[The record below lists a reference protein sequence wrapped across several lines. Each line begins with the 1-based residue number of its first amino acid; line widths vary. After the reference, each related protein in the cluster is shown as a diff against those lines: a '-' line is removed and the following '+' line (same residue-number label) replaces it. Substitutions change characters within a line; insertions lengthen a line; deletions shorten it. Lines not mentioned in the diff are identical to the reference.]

1 MPAYT
6 SRWMRHFNQVLLSL
20 LACACTSLTAQEA
33 LQPQQLPVISLRAGM
48 HMIKAEV
55 AQTRQEQQTGLMWR
69 TSMGSNEGML
79 FVFPQARQQCF
90 WMKNTLLPLSIAF
103 IADDGSIVNIDE
115 MLPQTEN
122 SHCSSA
128 PVRYVLEM
136 NKGWFKKRGISA
148 GYQLSGDAFTRH

>member
-20 LACACTSLTAQEA
+20 LACACTSLSAQEA
-33 LQPQQLPVISLRAGM
+33 RQPQQLPVISLRAGM
-48 HMIKAEV
+48 HIIKAQV
-55 AQTRQEQQTGLMWR
+55 AQTPQEQQTGLMWR
-69 TSMGSNEGML
+69 KSMGSNEGML

-103 IADDGSIVNIDE
+103 IADDGSIVNVDE
-115 MLPQTEN
+115 MLPQTEK

-136 NKGWFKKRGISA
+136 NKGWFKQHGMGA
-148 GYQLSGDAFTRH
+148 GQRLHGQPFSQ